1 MMRAN
6 LLRALALLLVLAG
19 VAWLATVTEWVEE
32 EVAMPPRGEAAKN
45 PLYAAQA
52 LARGLGAKV
61 ARYEGLTQMP
71 PPQATLVLT
80 SRDWN
85 LFPQREKRL
94 HNWVRNGGQLVIPKW
109 AMDLPSLENL
119 VFIEDD
125 EVKRKSGPAQCN
137 DLSASRV
144 TAANGLPIQSSYHVC
159 APLAGPALTA
169 NSSTILWAVKSTDG
183 VEVLRVALG
192 RGSITV
198 VGPWDLM
205 DNAHMLREDN
215 ALLTADALQLRSGR
229 DIWFVAEEA
238 RNPLLKWLWQNAWPA
253 VLAGLLAIALAVWR
267 DSIRF
272 GAIIKP
278 VGTQRRSMTEQVL
291 GTAQFLHQHG
301 GAALHAAALRALRET
316 AQARLHNFATLSKF
330 DQARMLA
337 HVTGLVERDLAR
349 ALTPPKS
356 NSKLLLARQL
366 ELLETARRRLL
377 DPRASAP

>member
-6 LLRALALLLVLAG
+6 LLRGLALLLLLAG
-19 VAWLATVTEWVEE
+19 VVWLAAVTEWVEE

-61 ARYEGLTQMP
+61 ARFEGLTAMP
-71 PPQATLVLT
+71 PPKATLVLT
-80 SRDWN
+80 SRQWD

-119 VFIEDD
+119 VFIEDND
-125 EVKRKSGPAQCN
+125 VKRKSGQTPCH
-137 DLSASRV
+137 DLSTSRV
-144 TAANGLPIQSSYHVC
+144 TDVPIQSSYRVC
-159 APLAGPALTA
+159 APLVGPALTA
-169 NSSTILWAVKSTDG
+169 NSSTILWAVNSTDG

-215 ALLTADALQLRSGR
+215 ALITADALQLRSGG
-229 DIWFVAEEA
+229 DIWFIAEEA
-238 RNPLLKWLWQNAWPA
+238 RNPLLQWLWQNAWPA
-253 VLAGLLAIALAVWR
+253 LLAGLLAIALAVWR
-267 DSIRF
+267 GSMRF
-272 GAIIKP
+272 GAVIKP
-278 VGTQRRSMTEQVL
+278 LGTQRRSMTEQVL

-301 GAALHAAALRALRET
+301 ATALHAASLRALHET
-316 AQARLHNFATLSKF
+316 AHVRLRNFAAQSTF

-337 HVTGLVERDLAR
+337 SVTGLGERELAR
-349 ALTPPKS
+349 ALAPPKS
-356 NSKLLLARQL
+356 NNKQHLSRQL

-377 DPRASAP
+377 DPNQPTEPH